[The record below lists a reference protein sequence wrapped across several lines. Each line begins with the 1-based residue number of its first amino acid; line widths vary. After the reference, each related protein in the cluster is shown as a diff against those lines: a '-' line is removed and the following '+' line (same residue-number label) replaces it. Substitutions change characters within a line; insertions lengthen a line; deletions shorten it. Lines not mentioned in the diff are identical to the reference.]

1 MHRETQA
8 IDTLHDTA
16 PETTQSQWQ
25 SLPIRARKLFV
36 LTHALGYGIA
46 ATIASVAGATLL
58 SAVIDNA
65 ALFAVVIALGVVAGI
80 AFGAWLGVKQYRYT
94 HWLLDRD
101 GFALRRGRM
110 WQRESRVP
118 ASRVQ
123 HLDLKHGPMERKYGL
138 ATLVIHT
145 AGTKLNTVSV
155 GGLDAGDAE
164 RLRDEL
170 AQRIEADVDA

>member
-1 MHRETQA
+1 METQA
-8 IDTLHDTA
+8 INPPSDAA
-16 PETTQSQWQ
+16 PETTQPRWQ
-25 SLPIRARKLFV
+25 PLPIRARKLFL
-36 LTHALGYGIA
+36 LTHAFGYGIA
-46 ATIASVAGATLL
+46 ATIASVVGATLL
-58 SAVIDNA
+58 STFLDNTVV
-65 ALFAVVIALGVVAGI
+65 FPVVIALGLTAGV

-94 HWLLDRD
+94 HWLIDRD
-101 GFALRRGRM
+101 GFALRRGRL

-123 HLDLKHGPMERKYGL
+123 HLDIKHGPMERKYGL

>member
-1 MHRETQA
+1 METY
-8 IDTLHDTA
+8 IDTPSDTA
-16 PETTQSQWQ
+16 SEIPHWQ
-25 SLPIRARKLFV
+25 ALPLRARTLFA
-36 LTHALGYGIA
+36 LTHAMGFGIA
-46 ATIASVAGATLL
+46 AAVASIAGATLL
-58 SAVIDNA
+58 SAFIDNA
-65 ALFAVVIALGVVAGI
+65 LVFPVVIVPGLAAGV

-94 HWLLDRD
+94 YWLLDRD
-101 GFALRRGRM
+101 GFALRRGRL

>member
-1 MHRETQA
+1 MKRQA
-8 IDTLHDTA
+8 IDTPPDNA
-16 PETTQSQWQ
+16 PETTQPQWQ

-36 LTHALGYGIA
+36 LTHALGYAIA

-58 SAVIDNA
+58 SAVIDNTGVFA
-65 ALFAVVIALGVVAGI
+65 AVIALSVVAGI

-101 GFALRRGRM
+101 GFALRRGRL

-145 AGTKLNTVSV
+145 AGTKLNTVSI

>member
-1 MHRETQA
+1 MTPSHFNAEPSWSDWQA
-8 IDTLHDTA
+8 
-16 PETTQSQWQ
+16 
-25 SLPIRARKLFV
+25 LPLRARTLFV
-36 LTHALGYGIA
+36 LTHAFGYGIA
-46 ATIASVAGATLL
+46 ATIASAQGATLL
-58 SAVIDNA
+58 STVIHA
-65 ALFAVVIALGVVAGI
+65 TVVFPVTIALGLIAGI

-94 HWLLDRD
+94 YWRLDRD

-123 HLDLKHGPMERKYGL
+123 HLDIKRGPMERKYGL

>member
-1 MHRETQA
+1 MGL
-8 IDTLHDTA
+8 I
-16 PETTQSQWQ
+16 
-25 SLPIRARKLFV
+25 
-36 LTHALGYGIA
+36 
-46 ATIASVAGATLL
+46 
-58 SAVIDNA
+58 
-65 ALFAVVIALGVVAGI
+65 AGI
-80 AFGAWLGVKQYRYT
+80 AFGAWLGIKQYRYT
-94 HWLLDRD
+94 YWLLDRD

-123 HLDLKHGPMERKYGL
+123 HLDLKHGPMERRYGL

-155 GGLDAGDAE
+155 GGLDAGEAE

>member
-1 MHRETQA
+1 METQP
-8 IDTLHDTA
+8 IDAPSHTA
-16 PETTQSQWQ
+16 PEITSPQWQ
-25 SLPIRARKLFV
+25 SLPIRARKLFL
-36 LTHALGYGIA
+36 LTHAFGYGIA
-46 ATIASVAGATLL
+46 ATIASLVGATLL
-58 SAVIDNA
+58 SAVVDS
-65 ALFAVVIALGVVAGI
+65 AVVFPAVISLGLIVGI
-80 AFGAWLGVKQYRYT
+80 AFGAWLGSKQYRYT